1 MVEELYDLLPYPQN
15 ILTQAAD
22 ISVEEDEQLYVD
34 FFISIWQFKINLP
47 TFYIVQMKTGA
58 QIIFGF
64 RPDPP
69 PQHFSPPSVSPPV
82 ANDGSGVVYEQLSD
96 EEARLNLT
104 GAVSNGTYG
113 NPFGTIYGR
122 GWIGFDNAGNY
133 LTPAQW
139 VWSTTNNNWWASPDV
154 EAALDLAMA
163 PAPASG
169 FTTISFPT
177 TSSSPSAQNTDFQI
191 IITRTVRLDPPNNI
205 PVNSESSAVF

>member
-1 MVEELYDLLPYPQN
+1 VVEEFYDLLQYPQN

-22 ISVEEDEQLYVD
+22 ISVEEDEQLYAD
-34 FFISIWQFKINLP
+34 FYTSIWQFKINIP
-47 TFYIVQMKTGA
+47 TFYVVQMKTGVGL
-58 QIIFGF
+58 ILGF

-82 ANDGSGVVYEQLSD
+82 ANDGSGVIYEQLSD

-113 NPFGTIYGR
+113 NPFGTIYQR

-139 VWSTTNNNWWASPDV
+139 VWSSTNNNWWASPDV
-154 EAALDLAMA
+154 ENALDLALA

-169 FTTISFPT
+169 FTISSFTFNASVP
-177 TSSSPSAQNTDFQI
+177 SPSANPIVQLLTS
-191 IITRTVRLDPPNNI
+191 RTVVFEPIILGSI
-205 PVNSESSAVF
+205 TESSSVF